1 MIVNRCRVVLVAAA
15 TTLFLCIILLG
26 VTSASADNNTAMR
39 IAESHVV
46 SQSPAF
52 SSSGTTALVPH
63 THIQIREGQ
72 RHQPV
77 MIFKG
82 TSLKEI
88 AARFNEL
95 RIRPATWPGISGH
108 LNVPA
113 IYRVGSSPG
122 KRENE
127 PLPCQQ
133 LRSGQVCATFHFPHY
148 NQL

>member
-1 MIVNRCRVVLVAAA
+1 MIMNRYHVVLVAAA

-26 VTSASADNNTAMR
+26 VTSASVDNDTAMR
-39 IAESHVV
+39 IAESPVV

-52 SSSGTTALVPH
+52 SSSGTTAVVPH
-63 THIQIREGQ
+63 AHIQIREGQ
-72 RHQPV
+72 RHHPV
-77 MIFKG
+77 MILKG
-82 TSLKEI
+82 TSLEEM

-108 LNVPA
+108 LNVRT

-122 KRENE
+122 KRKNE